1 MLLVRF
7 LAVDVVDLAVEGVG
21 GENGSVQ
28 GAIGHGVRAQQDV
41 GSVPKDGGEGGEEP
55 EEGDGG
61 WGVSPAAF
69 AGGARGA
76 SEGFGGGGEVGW
88 GKGGGVVAGG
98 DHDLVAMG
106 VDAIGLCARGRVMDM
121 QIFGL

>member
-1 MLLVRF
+1 MLLVSF

-41 GSVPKDGGEGGEEP
+41 GSVPKHGGEGGEEP

-61 WGVSPAAF
+61 WGVGPGAF
-69 AGGARGA
+69 AGGAGEC
-76 SEGFGGGGEVGW
+76 EGFGGGEVGW

-98 DHDLVAMG
+98 DHDLV
-106 VDAIGLCARGRVMDM
+106 RFRWRWS
-121 QIFGL
+121 